1 MRTDSKLKFVNRCP
15 GYKLKTNKNSLQNL
29 VLNLRVQMI
38 LVYKALFGLHIDII
52 IEISP

>member
-29 VLNLRVQMI
+29 VLKSANDLS
-38 LVYKALFGLHIDII
+38 L
-52 IEISP
+52 